1 MELRTGNAGD
11 RKSCPPRQIGAG
23 KIAERVTPRRQW
35 HRLASIRRHLRAGRE
50 PFFFGAAVVLPRATG
65 LLTLPIYT
73 RLLGP
78 EDFGRYEL
86 LISLIA
92 LLYASCLLGLDFAI
106 SVRYYR
112 NDEAERRRDAASAVA
127 AAAGASLVATGILA
141 GLAGVLG
148 PLALQSS
155 SGGLP
160 FAIVVAAVPFN
171 VLGGVLAM
179 YLRLRFRGRAF
190 FRAMFGGAVGGTA
203 SGLVLVVAADWGLV
217 GAAVGLAAVHVITFG
232 LLAVGVRGLLD
243 PMSADRGTA
252 LHLVRLGAPLVAAGA
267 ASWIFAL
274 ADRFF
279 VAAFLGFSQLGLYAS
294 AARLATIL
302 ALVQFGFHAA
312 WGPIAL
318 RWGTIRDRDQRY
330 AASLL
335 LVAKAGGAAV
345 AIVSWLASPLL
356 WLLAGPAYVGAEGV
370 VWLLAASVLFSA
382 MFFVA
387 QIGAN
392 LAQRG
397 GRVAWTM
404 IIAAVVNTVTNL
416 ALIPA
421 LGYFGAG
428 IATMATYLVAYVIM
442 YAMSQSVTP
451 IAMQFG
457 RATRWAIGWTLVAA
471 SSTVAPPSIRP
482 LADLVVVVAAI
493 VIGFRAIAQS
503 ASMLTPTIPAV
514 ATGRG
519 NGNGETP
526 GIASP

>member
-1 MELRTGNAGD
+1 MT
-11 RKSCPPRQIGAG
+11 PRQA
-23 KIAERVTPRRQW
+23 RDS
-35 HRLASIRRHLRAGRE
+35 LASIRRHLRAGSDS
-50 PFFFGAAVVLPRATG
+50 FLLGASVVLPRLTG

-86 LISLIA
+86 LISIIA
-92 LLYASCLLGLDFAI
+92 LLYAICLLGLDFAI
-106 SVRYYR
+106 SVRYYGH
-112 NDEAERRRDAASAVA
+112 DEVERQRDAASAFVA
-127 AAAGASLVATGILA
+127 AAVASIAAAGVLAS
-141 GLAGVLG
+141 LAGVLG
-148 PLALQSS
+148 PLVLQSS
-155 SGGLP
+155 SGGLA
-160 FAIVVAAVPFN
+160 FAIVIAAVPFN

-179 YLRLRFRGRAF
+179 YLRLRFQGFAF
-190 FRAMFGGAVGGTA
+190 FRAMLGGAVGGTA
-203 SGLVLVVAADWGLV
+203 SGLVLVVAAHWGLV
-217 GAAVGLAAVHVITFG
+217 GAIVGLAAVHVITFA

-243 PMSADRGTA
+243 PISADRGTA
-252 LHLVRLGAPLVAAGA
+252 LRLVRLGAPLVPAGA
-267 ASWIFAL
+267 ASWVFAL

-312 WGPIAL
+312 WGPVAL
-318 RWGTIRDRDQRY
+318 RWGTIGDRDRRY
-330 AASLL
+330 ATSLR
-335 LVAKAGGAAV
+335 LVAISGGATV
-345 AIVSWLASPLL
+345 AIVSWLARPLL
-356 WLLAGPAYVGAEGV
+356 WLLAGPAYVGASDV

-397 GRVAWTM
+397 GRIAWTM
-404 IIAAVVNTVTNL
+404 IIAAVVNTVANL

-428 IATMATYLVAYVIM
+428 IATLATYLVAYVIM

-457 RATRWAIGWTLVAA
+457 RTTGWALAWTLVAA
-471 SSTVAPPSIRP
+471 SSTLVPSSVRPVADV
-482 LADLVVVVAAI
+482 LVVAAA
-493 VIGFRAIAQS
+493 VAIGLAAIARS
-503 ASMLTPTIPAV
+503 ASVLAPTTPAPVPA
-514 ATGRG
+514 GRG
-519 NGNGETP
+519 NGDDRAQGTP
-526 GIASP
+526 SP